1 MYICPSSPVWW
12 LVVTDWSSQGTVAV
26 TQEGKEQVSGNGF
39 TETNKSKKFKLA
51 KFYSGLIVNLNMMVE
66 IGD

>member
-1 MYICPSSPVWW
+1 MYICPGSPVCW
-12 LVVTDWSSQGTVAV
+12 LVVTDWSSQGMVAV
-26 TQEGKEQVSGNGF
+26 TQEGEEQVFEIGA